1 MNNNSYNSRQN
12 NQYSTNNNLN
22 KNYNQ
27 NKQSTNY
34 NLYPQ
39 NNNYHRQQITTG
51 GNASNDKIEF
61 KPKSYNGLFI
71 AVLTILY
78 ILFINK
84 ISEMLSTSNLEDES
98 KISSYVMTVYFI
110 SLMGLVIG
118 YIWMTEQNNGNYVLR
133 KSLTYGGIT
142 MLLYTILN
150 YWEYLDDYAKL
161 IMLALSISCIVY
173 YAY

>member
-1 MNNNSYNSRQN
+1 MNKNSYNSRQN
-12 NQYSTNNNLN
+12 NQYNTNNN
-22 KNYNQ
+22 
-27 NKQSTNY
+27 S
-34 NLYPQ
+34 YPQ
-39 NNNYHRQQITTG
+39 NNNSYSQNNKSNSQNKNYYGQQIPTG
-51 GNASNDKIEF
+51 ENVLNNKSEF
-61 KPKSYNGLFI
+61 KPKSYNSLFI

-118 YIWMTEQNNGNYVLR
+118 YVWMTEQNNGNYVLR
-133 KSLTYGGIT
+133 KSLTYGGIA

>member
-12 NQYSTNNNLN
+12 I
-22 KNYNQ
+22 NYNP
-27 NKQSTNY
+27 NKQLNNY
-34 NLYPQ
+34 HSNPQ
-39 NNNYHRQQITTG
+39 NNYYEQNI
-51 GNASNDKIEF
+51 SNTSGEF
-61 KPKSYNGLFI
+61 KPKSYNSLFI
-71 AVLTILY
+71 AVLSILY

-84 ISEMLSTSNLEDES
+84 IAEMLSISNLDDDS
-98 KISSYVMTVYFI
+98 KISSYVMMVYFI
-110 SLMGLVIG
+110 SIMGLVIG
-118 YIWMTEQNNGNYVLR
+118 YVWMTEQNNGNYVLR

>member
-1 MNNNSYNSRQN
+1 MYKNSYNSRQN
-12 NQYSTNNNLN
+12 NSYNENY
-22 KNYNQ
+22 NYNQ
-27 NKQSTNY
+27 NNQSYNY
-34 NLYPQ
+34 NSNPQ
-39 NNNYHRQQITTG
+39 TNNYREQYVPNMNNI
-51 GNASNDKIEF
+51 SNISNTNSEF
-61 KPKSYNGLFI
+61 KPKSYNGIFI
-71 AVLTILY
+71 ALLTILY

-84 ISEMLSTSNLEDES
+84 IAEMLSSSNSDDES
-98 KISSYVMTVYFI
+98 KISSYVMMVYFI
-110 SLMGLVIG
+110 SIMGLVIG

-142 MLLYTILN
+142 MLIYTILN

>member
-12 NQYSTNNNLN
+12 I
-22 KNYNQ
+22 NYNP
-27 NKQSTNY
+27 NKQLNNY
-34 NLYPQ
+34 NSNPQ
-39 NNNYHRQQITTG
+39 INNYYEQNI
-51 GNASNDKIEF
+51 SNTRDEF
-61 KPKSYNGLFI
+61 KPKSYNSLFI
-71 AVLTILY
+71 AILTILY

-84 ISEMLSTSNLEDES
+84 IAEMLSTSNLDDEN
-98 KISSYVMTVYFI
+98 KISSYVMMVYFI
-110 SLMGLVIG
+110 SIMGLVIG
-118 YIWMTEQNNGNYVLR
+118 YVWMTEQNNGNYVLR

-161 IMLALSISCIVY
+161 IMLALSISCLVY